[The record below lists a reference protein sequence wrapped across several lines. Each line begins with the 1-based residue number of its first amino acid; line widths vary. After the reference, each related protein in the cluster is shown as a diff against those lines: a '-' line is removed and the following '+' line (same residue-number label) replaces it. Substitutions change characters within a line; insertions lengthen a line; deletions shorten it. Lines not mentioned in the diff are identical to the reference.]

1 MVLSIYSFKI
11 VKTKQDLG
19 QIVMVGYTANVI
31 LLIVSEFGG
40 SNIRDSVAS
49 RDSGLGIESGSID
62 NLANGINSMG
72 LGGRGFPAYGNQ
84 GRKSQTIF
92 FFNIFPRI
100 SWRRIGRISKQFW
113 WNTWLWSN
121 ASKWRLCKS
130 HLKVKENCLQ

>member
-19 QIVMVGYTANVI
+19 QIVMVGYTAIVI

-49 RDSGLGIESGSID
+49 RDSGLGIDSGSID
-62 NLANGINSMG
+62 NLANGLNSMG

-84 GRKSQTIF
+84 GKTSQTSSI
-92 FFNIFPRI
+92 
-100 SWRRIGRISKQFW
+100 
-113 WNTWLWSN
+113 
-121 ASKWRLCKS
+121 
-130 HLKVKENCLQ
+130 